1 MENMMES
8 FKIAAVSMNSPFD
21 ELDWVFGQMDDYC
34 REAANSAARL
44 VLFPEL
50 LIHSHC
56 NPRTWE
62 LAESVPDGPSVQ
74 RCIEMAKK
82 YGLVLSVGISEKP
95 RDVVFNTQFLV
106 GPDGYIGKQRKMHM
120 SRDETLYY
128 KGGREIEV
136 HDLGFC
142 KVGTII
148 CYDNQFPEVARILAL
163 KGADVLLMPHAARLQ
178 NWDESPGSMAA
189 ARHHSIDF
197 FTSCYAMRGR
207 ENACFAVL
215 ANMAGR
221 AGQLDTYPADSPAQP
236 HHCGGGL
243 VFAPD
248 GEVLA
253 STQRD
258 EIRDEMIVC
267 DLDFSRLAAERSLPN
282 YTVKTRRPELYGE
295 LIRLSDDS

>member
-1 MENMMES
+1 MES
-8 FKIAAVSMNSPFD
+8 FKIAAVSMNSPFN

-34 REAANSAARL
+34 RKAADSDVRV

-56 NPRTWE
+56 NPKTWD
-62 LAESVPDGPSVQ
+62 LAESVPDGPNVQ
-74 RCIEMAKK
+74 RCVQLAKK
-82 YGLVLSVGISEKP
+82 YRLVLSVGISEKP
-95 RDVVFNTQFLV
+95 RDIVFNTQFLV
-106 GPDGYIGKQRKMHM
+106 GPGGYIGKQRKIHM

-128 KGGREIEV
+128 KGDV

-148 CYDNQFPEVARILAL
+148 CCDNQFPEVSRILAL
-163 KGADVLLMPHAARLQ
+163 KGADVLLMPHAARIRM
-178 NWDESPGSMAA
+178 WDDTPESAAA
-189 ARHHSIDF
+189 ARQHSIDF
-197 FTSCYAMRGR
+197 FTSCYAMRAR

-221 AGQLDTYPADSPAQP
+221 AGHLDTYPAGSPAQP
-236 HHCGGGL
+236 HHCGGAI

-258 EIRDEMIVC
+258 EIRDEMIIC
-267 DLDFSRLAAERSLPN
+267 ELDSSRLAAERSLPN
-282 YTVKTRRPELYGE
+282 YTLRTRRPELYGE
-295 LIRLSDDS
+295 LVRLSDDA

>member
-1 MENMMES
+1 
-8 FKIAAVSMNSPFD
+8 MNSPFGD
-21 ELDWVFGQMDDYC
+21 YDWVLGQMDIHC
-34 REAANSAARL
+34 QKAADAGARL

-56 NPRTWE
+56 NPKTWE
-62 LAESVPDGPSVQ
+62 LAEAIPDGPTTE
-74 RCIEMAKK
+74 RCIQIAKR

-95 RDVVFNTQFLV
+95 RDIVFNTQFLV
-106 GPDGYIGKQRKMHM
+106 GPDGYIGKQRKIHM

-163 KGADVLLMPHAARLQ
+163 KGADVLLMPHAARIRM
-178 NWDESPGSMAA
+178 WDDNPESEAA
-189 ARHHSIDF
+189 ARQHSIDF
-197 FTSCYAMRGR
+197 FTSCYAMRAR

-221 AGQLDTYPADSPAQP
+221 AGHLDTYPADSPAQP
-236 HHCGGGL
+236 HHCGGGI

-248 GEVLA
+248 GDVLA
-253 STQRD
+253 ATQRD

-267 DLDFSRLAAERSLPN
+267 ELDSARLAAERSIPN
-282 YTVKTRRPELYGE
+282 YTLRTRRPELYNE
-295 LIRLSDDS
+295 LVRLSDDA

>member
-1 MENMMES
+1 MES
-8 FKIAAVSMNSPFD
+8 FRIAAVSMNSPFS
-21 ELDWVFGQMDDYC
+21 ELDRVFTQMDDYC
-34 REAANSAARL
+34 RQAAEADVRA

-56 NPRTWE
+56 NPKTWE
-62 LAESVPDGPSVQ
+62 LAEPVPDGPSVQ
-74 RCIEMAKK
+74 RCIVMAKK

-95 RDVVFNTQFLV
+95 RDIVFNTQFLV
-106 GPDGYIGKQRKMHM
+106 GPKGYIGKQRKIHM

-163 KGADVLLMPHAARLQ
+163 KGADVLLMPHAARLRMW
-178 NWDESPGSMAA
+178 NDTPESAAA
-189 ARHHSIDF
+189 ARQHSIDF
-197 FTSCYAMRGR
+197 FTSCYAMRAR

-221 AGQLDTYPADSPAQP
+221 AGHLDTYPADSPAQP
-236 HHCGGGL
+236 HHCGGAI

-253 STQRD
+253 TTQCD
-258 EIRDEMIVC
+258 EIRDEMVIC
-267 DLDFSRLAAERSLPN
+267 ELDSRRLAAERSLPN
-282 YTVKTRRPELYGE
+282 YTLRTRRPELYDE
-295 LIRLSDDS
+295 LVRLSDDA

>member
-1 MENMMES
+1 MES

-21 ELDWVFGQMDDYC
+21 ELDWVLDQMEAYC
-34 REAANSAARL
+34 REAANADVRMI
-44 VLFPEL
+44 VFPEL

-56 NPRTWE
+56 NPKTWQ
-62 LAESVPDGPSVQ
+62 LAENVPDGPNVR
-74 RCIEMAKK
+74 RCIELAKK
-82 YGLVLSVGISEKP
+82 HGLVLSVGISEKP
-95 RDVVFNTQFLV
+95 RDIVFNTQFLV
-106 GPDGYIGKQRKMHM
+106 GPDGYIGKQRKIHM

-128 KGGREIEV
+128 KGGREIDV

-163 KGADVLLMPHAARLQ
+163 KGADVLLMPHAARIRM
-178 NWDESPGSMAA
+178 WDDTPESAA
-189 ARHHSIDF
+189 SARQHSIDF
-197 FTSCYAMRGR
+197 FTSCYAMRAR

-221 AGQLDTYPADSPAQP
+221 AGHLDTYPAGSPAQP
-236 HHCGGGL
+236 HHCGGGI

-248 GEVLA
+248 GDVLA

-258 EIRDEMIVC
+258 EIRDEMIIC
-267 DLDFSRLAAERSLPN
+267 ELDASRLSAERSLPN
-282 YTVKTRRPELYGE
+282 YTLRTRRPELYDE
-295 LIRLSDDS
+295 LVRLSDDA

>member
-1 MENMMES
+1 MES

-21 ELDWVFGQMDDYC
+21 ELEWVFGQMDASC
-34 REAANSAARL
+34 QKAAEADARL
-44 VLFPEL
+44 IVFPEL

-56 NPRTWE
+56 NPKTWE
-62 LAESVPDGPSVQ
+62 LAEAVPEGSSVQ
-74 RCIEMAKK
+74 RCIELAKK

-95 RDVVFNTQFLV
+95 RDIVFNTQFLV
-106 GPDGYIGKQRKMHM
+106 GPDGYIGKQRKIHL

-128 KGGREIEV
+128 KGGRDIDV

-163 KGADVLLMPHAARLQ
+163 KGADILLMPHAARIRM
-178 NWDESPGSMAA
+178 WDDTPESAAA
-189 ARHHSIDF
+189 ARQHSIDF
-197 FTSCYAMRGR
+197 FTSCYAMRAR

-221 AGQLDTYPADSPAQP
+221 AGHLDTYPAGSPAHP
-236 HHCGGGL
+236 HHCGGGI

-258 EIRDEMIVC
+258 EIRDEMIIC
-267 DLDFSRLAAERSLPN
+267 ELDPSRLAAERSLPN
-282 YTVKTRRPELYGE
+282 YTLRTRRPELYDE
-295 LIRLSDDS
+295 LVRLSDDA

>member
-1 MENMMES
+1 MQS
-8 FKIAAVSMNSPFD
+8 FKVAVVSMNSPFGEYED
-21 ELDWVFGQMDDYC
+21 ILARMEEYC
-34 REAANSAARL
+34 RQAADSDVRL
-44 VLFPEL
+44 ILFPEL

-56 NPRTWE
+56 NPKTWD
-62 LAESVPDGPSVQ
+62 LAEPVPDGPTTQ
-74 RCIEMAKK
+74 RCIEIART

-95 RDVVFNTQFLV
+95 RDIVFNTQFLV
-106 GPDGYIGKQRKMHM
+106 GPEGYIGKQRKIHM

-128 KGGREIEV
+128 KGGRQLDV

-163 KGADVLLMPHAARLQ
+163 KGADILLMPHAARIRM
-178 NWDESPGSMAA
+178 WDDTPESAAA
-189 ARHHSIDF
+189 ARQHSLDF
-197 FTSCYAMRGR
+197 FTSCYAMRAR

-221 AGQLDTYPADSPAQP
+221 AGQLDTYPANSPAQP

-258 EIRDEMIVC
+258 EIRDEMIIC
-267 DLDFSRLAAERSLPN
+267 ELDAGCLAAERSLPN
-282 YTVKTRRPELYGE
+282 YTLRTRRPELYEE
-295 LIRLSDDS
+295 LIRISDDA

>member
-1 MENMMES
+1 
-8 FKIAAVSMNSPFD
+8 MNSPFG
-21 ELDWVFGQMDDYC
+21 EYDWVLSQMDAYC
-34 REAANSAARL
+34 RKSADAGVRL
-44 VLFPEL
+44 ALFPEL

-56 NPRTWE
+56 NPKTWE
-62 LAESVPDGPSVQ
+62 LAESIPDGPTIQ
-74 RCIEMAKK
+74 RCLELAKK
-82 YGLVLSVGISEKP
+82 YGLVLSIGISEKP
-95 RDVVFNTQFLV
+95 RDIVFNTQFLV
-106 GPDGYIGKQRKMHM
+106 GPDGYIGKQRKIHM

-163 KGADVLLMPHAARLQ
+163 KGADVLLMPHAARIRM
-178 NWDESPGSMAA
+178 WDDTPGSEAS
-189 ARHHSIDF
+189 ARQHSIEF
-197 FTSCYAMRGR
+197 FKSCYAMRAR

-221 AGQLDTYPADSPAQP
+221 AGHVDTYPADSPAQP
-236 HHCGGGL
+236 HHCGGGI

-258 EIRDEMIVC
+258 EIRDEMIIC
-267 DLDFSRLAAERSLPN
+267 ELDSARLAAERSIPN
-282 YTVKTRRPELYGE
+282 YTLRTRRPELYDE
-295 LIRLSDDS
+295 LVRLSDDA

>member
-1 MENMMES
+1 MES
-8 FKIAAVSMNSPFD
+8 FKIASVSMNSPFG
-21 ELDWVFGQMDDYC
+21 EYDWVLAQMDGYC
-34 REAANSAARL
+34 RKAADAGVRI

-56 NPRTWE
+56 NPQTWD
-62 LAESVPDGPSVQ
+62 LAEAIPDGPTTR
-74 RCIEMAKK
+74 RCIEMAAN

-95 RDVVFNTQFLV
+95 RDIVFNTQFLV
-106 GPDGYIGKQRKMHM
+106 GPSGYIGKQRKIHM

-163 KGADVLLMPHAARLQ
+163 KGADVLLMPHAARLRM
-178 NWDESPGSMAA
+178 WDETPESAAA
-189 ARHHSIDF
+189 ARQHSIDF
-197 FTSCYAMRGR
+197 FISCYAMRAR

-215 ANMAGR
+215 TNMAGR
-221 AGQLDTYPADSPAQP
+221 AGQLETYPANSPAQP
-236 HHCGGGL
+236 HHCGGGIM
-243 VFAPD
+243 FAPD

-258 EIRDEMIVC
+258 EIRDEMIIC
-267 DLDFSRLAAERSLPN
+267 ELDSGRLAAERSLPN
-282 YTVKTRRPELYGE
+282 YTLRTRRPELYDE
-295 LIRLSDDS
+295 LVRLSDDA